1 MSELTKKDY
10 LSILSFYNLPVPKK
24 KGKINYKKVKKLAE
38 DILADKLCRC
48 IKKVAKSNNPTKK
61 AESRASAIC
70 GDSVIKKKGLKFN
83 RFKCKKKPKL
93 LSGAKKHKLLKTAKH
108 VKNKK
113 AAKNRRARRTRRIKK
128 N

>member
-24 KGKINYKKVKKLAE
+24 KGKINYKKVKKVAE

-48 IKKVAKSNNPTKK
+48 IKKIAKSSNPSKR
-61 AESRASAIC
+61 AEATASAIC
-70 GDSVIKKKGLKFN
+70 GESVIKKKGLKYN

-113 AAKNRRARRTRRIKK
+113 APKDKRARRTRRIKK